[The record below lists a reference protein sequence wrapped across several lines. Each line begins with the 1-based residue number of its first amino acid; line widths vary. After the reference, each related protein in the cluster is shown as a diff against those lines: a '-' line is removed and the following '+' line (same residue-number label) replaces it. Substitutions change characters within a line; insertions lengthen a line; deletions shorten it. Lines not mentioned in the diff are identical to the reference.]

1 MNVKQTIAS
10 AALGLVVATGAGAAT
25 NVALLGT
32 ASQSSVWNGDGY
44 NFNAADS
51 AKLAI
56 DGNTNGVWDF
66 TNTTPTLNHT
76 NIEQG
81 AWWEVSW
88 AQDYL
93 VSAVNIFNRTDNGA
107 DTRINTFTVSLFDGT
122 NPTAVWTSA
131 NNTFSNTILPNGMA
145 FNVGGILGDRLRVT
159 LDGTNYL
166 HMAEVQ
172 VLAVPEPR
180 TAALTLAG
188 LAVVGFMARRRA
200 RRG

>member
-25 NVALLGT
+25 NVAPLGT
-32 ASQSSVWNGDGY
+32 ASQSSVWNGDVY

-56 DGNTNGVWDF
+56 DGNTNGDWDF
-66 TNTTPTLNHT
+66 TNANPTLNHT

-81 AWWEVSW
+81 AWWQVSW

-93 VSAVNIFNRTDNGA
+93 VSAVNIFNRTDHGA
-107 DTRINTFTVSLFDGT
+107 DTRINTFTVSLFND
-122 NPTAVWTSA
+122 NSLVWTRA
-131 NNTFSNTILPNGMA
+131 HNTFATSIGLNGMG